1 MSETTSLPTLF
12 GRFTAI
18 LSEHERFGVT
28 LRRISAA
35 CPALESE
42 HPAIAP
48 DLQPGS
54 LFADLFAE
62 LSQHFVV
69 EEAEAYFGT
78 LVQERPTLLHR
89 VAELKAEH
97 GAMLKTITELCA
109 ITADDPE
116 S

>member
-42 HPAIAP
+42 HSAIAP

-54 LFADLFAE
+54 AQNMKSTVYA
-62 LSQHFVV
+62 
-69 EEAEAYFGT
+69 
-78 LVQERPTLLHR
+78 
-89 VAELKAEH
+89 VA
-97 GAMLKTITELCA
+97 GMGGR
-109 ITADDPE
+109 
-116 S
+116 